1 MQKIIS
7 RIYYRQDWVDEFLN
21 GIEVTVFDPAKM

>member
-7 RIYYRQDWVDEFLN
+7 RIYYRQDRLDEFLN
-21 GIEVTVFDPAKM
+21 GIEVKVFDPKKM